1 MTRRQVVHLA
11 DSRLDE
17 AARALALAFQDDPL
31 QSYTFPDPEDRRR
44 LSPAHFEAILRYG
57 LLAGHVLTGIEEGAG
72 AVVWMP
78 PDVDY
83 KPEYA
88 EASGLTRLPEAIG
101 ADAAGRFGRLID
113 LAEAWHRRDM
123 PGPHWYVMVV
133 GVAPA
138 FQGQGHGRALLQ
150 PTLDRADSDG
160 LPCYLETT
168 QPNNVSFYQRLG
180 FQVLVDEVD
189 EESGLRLW
197 TFRRGPGER

>member
-1 MTRRQVVHLA
+1 ME
-11 DSRLDE
+11 SRLDE
-17 AARALALAFQDDPL
+17 AARALAAAFQDDPL
-31 QSYTFPDPEDRRR
+31 QSYTFPDPEERRR

-57 LLAGHVLTGIEEGAG
+57 LLAGHVLTGIEQGVG

-78 PDVDY
+78 PDVDH

-88 EASGLTRLPEAIG
+88 DASGLTRLPETIG

-113 LAEAWHRRDM
+113 RVEAWHRRDM

-138 FQGQGHGRALLQ
+138 FQGQGYGRALLQ
-150 PTLDRADSDG
+150 PMLDRADTDG

-168 QPNNVSFYQRLG
+168 QPGNVSFYQRLG

-197 TFRRGPGER
+197 TFRRAPLRV